1 MNKKKATKSQLIKKL
16 DGVFSEYIRRKY
28 IVKGYCKCYTC
39 WKRGHWK
46 SMQNGHFITRSCKL
60 LRRSEE
66 NCRVQCVWCNVFKN
80 GNYIEYTRRMIDEVG
95 IDMVDALR
103 DAKKKSKIR
112 KTYELEE
119 MIEHY
124 NNKLNKLL

>member
-1 MNKKKATKSQLIKKL
+1 
-16 DGVFSEYIRRKY
+16 
-28 IVKGYCKCYTC
+28 
-39 WKRGHWK
+39 
-46 SMQNGHFITRSCKL
+46 
-60 LRRSEE
+60 
-66 NCRVQCVWCNVFKN
+66 
-80 GNYIEYTRRMIDEVG
+80 MIDEVG